1 MILCLSASHKKANVP
16 MLEALSFKDK
26 DKAIS
31 SLAKLDNVQEVVFLR
46 TCNRTEIYVVGS
58 GKPENLVDG
67 LLQYWSRA
75 SNISTDIIM
84 KTIEVFLDRE
94 ALLHLLRLTSGLES
108 MVIGENEILGQV
120 RKAYVDSKKTRTIGP
135 ILERAFTKALNV
147 GKRVRAETRIN
158 NGLTSMSSV
167 AVQLVEQHIPNRNE
181 VTALLLGAGE
191 TGTLVAGELNKK
203 GNYRILIANRTYS
216 KGKKLADRIGGQAI
230 DFNELPTYLSLA
242 NVVITAVYSRKPLL
256 KVKHF
261 KGIKKKGKTLIIDLS
276 QPRCVDTRVSKLPNV
291 ELKNIDD
298 IREVVNGTMRIR
310 EKERQRAES
319 IIEEELNHLQALLAE
334 TIVQPVIAKLC
345 ANVEEIR
352 KKEFAYAKE
361 KLRNISETELQ
372 IIEDLTK
379 ILTTRFLQP
388 AIAKLKLASMEPNGS
403 LIVTAKELFGLE
415 PQQDISKGKNGKVKN
430 NE

>member
-1 MILCLSASHKKANVP
+1 
-16 MLEALSFKDK
+16 MLEALGFKDK
-26 DKAIS
+26 DKAMS
-31 SLAKLDNVQEVVFLR
+31 SLAKSDNVQEVVFIR

-58 GKPENLVDG
+58 GKPENLIDG
-67 LLQYWSRA
+67 LLRYWSRA
-75 SNISTDIIM
+75 SNVSTDIIM

-120 RKAYVDSKKTRTIGP
+120 RKAYVDSKETKTIGP

-147 GKRVRAETRIN
+147 GKRVRAETKIN

-167 AVQLVEQHIPNRNE
+167 AVELVEQHICPNRNE

-191 TGTLVAGELNKK
+191 TGTLVAGELNKR

-216 KGKKLADRIGGQAI
+216 KGRKLADRIGGQAI
-230 DFNELPTYLSLA
+230 DFNELPTYLSSA
-242 NVVITAVYSRKPLL
+242 DVVITAVYSRKPLL

-261 KGIKKKGKTLIIDLS
+261 KGIKKKSNTLIIDLS
-276 QPRCVDTRVSKLPNV
+276 QPRCVETRVSKLPNV

-298 IREVVNGTMRIR
+298 IREVINGTMRIR

-319 IIEEELNHLQALLAE
+319 IIEEELNHLQTLLAE

-352 KKEFAYAKE
+352 KREFGYAKE
-361 KLRNISETELQ
+361 KLGNISGTELQ
-372 IIEDLTK
+372 VIEDLTK
-379 ILTTRFLQP
+379 ILATRFLQP

-403 LIVTAKELFGLE
+403 LIVTAEELFGLE